1 MRGFLRSMTGRVF
14 VLLVAGVMSSAL
26 IMHFLAE
33 RQEHALLEQFMRE
46 RGAER
51 ISEAVLQMDRLGP
64 GDRAT
69 FADEVRPFGV
79 GISFV
84 ANAATAGDP
93 DPEFEQVLNKR
104 LAGASK
110 LHGRVMVPY
119 ACAPS
124 PGDHHR
130 EPRHHHGPSCRVA
143 YFALTDGTPVQIQF
157 RGYRRPPP
165 PRDKLIFRTG
175 FLGLLGLLAYV
186 VSRIATRP
194 LRALAT
200 AADALGYELD
210 RPPLPVSGPSEV
222 QRATIAFN
230 AMVARIRHH
239 IDERTNM
246 LAAIAHDLQTPL
258 TRLRL
263 RLEKVDD
270 AQLREKLVDDL
281 AHMQTTITDGLE
293 LVRSMAAPETW
304 QSVDLDSLLDSVCS
318 DASDTGADVTLS
330 GALGMVLKARP
341 NAIRRCLT
349 NLLDNAVKYGGY
361 ARVAVARRADTA
373 VVTITDGGPG
383 IPAEQL
389 EAVFAPFYRVETS
402 RSRDTGGTGLGLTIA
417 RNLIEQNGGALR
429 LRNLPER
436 GLEATIELP
445 VGNLRQ
451 TPRDL
456 S

>member
-14 VLLVAGVMSSAL
+14 VLLVAGVVSSAL
-26 IMHFLAE
+26 IMHFLAQ
-33 RQEHALLEQFMRE
+33 RQEHALLEQLMLE

-51 ISEAVLQMDRLGP
+51 ISDAVLQLDRLGP
-64 GDRAT
+64 GDRNT
-69 FADEVRPFGV
+69 FADQIRPFGV
-79 GISFV
+79 AISF
-84 ANAATAGDP
+84 ASDAAIAGDP
-93 DPEFEQVLNKR
+93 DPAFETVLNKR
-104 LAGASK
+104 IAGTAK
-110 LHGRVMVPY
+110 LRGRVTVPY

-124 PGDHHR
+124 PGDRHR
-130 EPRHHHGPSCRVA
+130 ESRRRQVPSCRVA
-143 YFALTDGTPVQIQF
+143 YFALTDGTPVQIRF
-157 RGYRRPPP
+157 RGYLRRPPP
-165 PRDKLIFRTG
+165 RPKLIFRAG

-186 VSRIATRP
+186 ISRIATRP

-200 AADALGYELD
+200 AADALGHDLEQ
-210 RPPLPVSGPSEV
+210 PPLPVSGPTEV

-239 IDERTNM
+239 VDERIYM

-263 RLEKVDD
+263 RLEKVPD
-270 AQLREKLVDDL
+270 AQLREKLVADL

-293 LVRSMAAPETW
+293 FVRSMAAPESL

-318 DASDTGADVTLS
+318 DAGDTGADVTLS
-330 GALGMVLKARP
+330 GALGIVLKARP

-361 ARVAVARRADTA
+361 ARVTVTRRADTA
-373 VVTITDGGPG
+373 VITITDGGAG
-383 IPAEQL
+383 IPAAQL

-429 LRNLPER
+429 LRNLPEG
-436 GLEATIELP
+436 GLEATLELP

-451 TPRDL
+451 TLRDL